1 MRSTV
6 SCANIFPFCSSC
18 SSLMCFALCR
28 CFKPEI
34 CWQSQMT
41 ICSCNSKSINLMGLT
56 GSDYVKQC
64 GNKLRM
70 GSIPNSVIVV
80 VMLHTGQGQG
90 LTLYAAQ
97 FSPTPQ
103 STYKMPFLMP
113 RREGFANSFIIS
125 ILCRKYVGKTGYLD
139 LQRSRG
145 LWKAWSNYGRF
156 V

>member
-1 MRSTV
+1 
-6 SCANIFPFCSSC
+6 
-18 SSLMCFALCR
+18 
-28 CFKPEI
+28 
-34 CWQSQMT
+34 
-41 ICSCNSKSINLMGLT
+41 MGLT
-56 GSDYVKQC
+56 GSDYVKQR

-70 GSIPNSVIVV
+70 GSIPNSVVVV

-125 ILCRKYVGKTGYLD
+125 ILTTLYCIQA
-139 LQRSRG
+139 LQIYS
-145 LWKAWSNYGRF
+145 LWKMFGKRPPLNLMN
-156 V
+156 

>member
-1 MRSTV
+1 
-6 SCANIFPFCSSC
+6 
-18 SSLMCFALCR
+18 
-28 CFKPEI
+28 
-34 CWQSQMT
+34 
-41 ICSCNSKSINLMGLT
+41 MGLT
-56 GSDYVKQC
+56 GSDYVKQR

-103 STYKMPFLMP
+103 SAYKMPFLMP

-125 ILCRKYVGKTGYLD
+125 ILCRKYVEKTGYLD
-139 LQRSRG
+139 LQIVNFFKF
-145 LWKAWSNYGRF
+145 LNT
-156 V
+156 